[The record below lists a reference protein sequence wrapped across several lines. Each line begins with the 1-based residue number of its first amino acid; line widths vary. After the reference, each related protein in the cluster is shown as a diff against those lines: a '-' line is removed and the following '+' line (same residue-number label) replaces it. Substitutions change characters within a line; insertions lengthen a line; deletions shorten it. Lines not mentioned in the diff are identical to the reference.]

1 MLKKIMMVVVVS
13 AIVGWIVGAI
23 LGSIACAIN
32 ARSIDIGSF
41 ANNRT
46 WEYDPA
52 IYSWDDVHTWDNQ

>member
-13 AIVGWIVGAI
+13 AIVGAI
-23 LGSIACAIN
+23 LGGIACAIN
-32 ARSIDIGSF
+32 ARSIDIGKA

-52 IYSWDDVHTWDNQ
+52 VYSWDDVHTWDNQ